1 MILRLIRTYPLAAFF
16 LLAYGF
22 SWLVGLPRLAGW
34 ITGFPI
40 DILVA
45 GLGPAIAGIGVAGI
59 TKGRAEI
66 RNLLSGVSHWR
77 VGLRWWL
84 FAFCFFPLLML
95 LAIGVNRLAGSDLG
109 ESLSGEIP
117 SNWLL
122 LPLLA
127 GVLLAALVEEI
138 GWRGYA
144 WPKLRHRFPLLP
156 AGVILGILW
165 ACWHLPLFFIKG
177 MPQANLPFLPYL
189 IMTIAVAIW
198 LGWLHSRTQSI
209 LLATVCHA
217 ALNGAGSFPGSH
229 SMPVLATFAG
239 LALILA
245 AGLVFIS
252 RTISSKDPIHGSS
265 RDSAV

>member
-1 MILRLIRTYPLAAFF
+1 MILRLVRTYPLAAYFV
-16 LLAYGF
+16 LAYGY
-22 SWLVGLPRLAGW
+22 SWLVMLPRLAGW

-45 GLGPAIAGIGVAGI
+45 GLGPAIAGIWVTGI
-59 TKGRAEI
+59 TGGRAGI
-66 RNLLSGVSHWR
+66 RNLLSGVVRWR
-77 VGLRWWL
+77 VELRWWL
-84 FAFCFFPLLML
+84 FALCFFPLLMV
-95 LAIGVNRLAGSDLG
+95 LAIGVNRLAGNDLG
-109 ESLSGEIP
+109 GNLSGEVP

-144 WPKLRHRFPLLP
+144 WPQLRNRYPLLP

-189 IMTIAVAIW
+189 FMTIAVSIL
-198 LGWLHSRTQSI
+198 LGWLYSRTQSI
-209 LLATVCHA
+209 LLATLCHA
-217 ALNGAGSFPGSH
+217 SLNGAGSFPGSH
-229 SMPVLATFAG
+229 SMSALATFAG
-239 LALILA
+239 LALTLA
-245 AGLVFIS
+245 AGLVFLS
-252 RTISSKDPIHGSS
+252 RTTSSKESIPGPSG
-265 RDSAV
+265 DSAM